1 MYYSDELIAEVR
13 SRVDIVSVLSRFLS
27 LQKKGANYVCCC
39 PFHNEKTPS
48 FSVNQTRQI
57 YKCFG
62 CGVGGNVITFL
73 QKYENM
79 TFSEAMEYL
88 APLAG
93 VTLPER
99 DNSEEAKMRTN
110 KKLRL
115 YEANKHAANFF
126 FRVLW
131 DEKYGGPGMEYL
143 KKRGL
148 TDETIKHFSLGY
160 APTNARGVI
169 DYCRKQGVT
178 DQEMIDAGIA
188 AFSEKNG
195 LYCKFWNRVIF
206 PIQDDRGK
214 VLGFG
219 GRVMG
224 DGEPKYLNSQETDIF
239 NKRRNLYGFNF
250 AKASR
255 KDRFILCEGYM
266 DVISLHQA
274 GFTEAVASLGTAF
287 TSEQARILQRY
298 SPNVYLSYDSDGAG
312 TKAAMRAIEILRQ
325 YKVTGRIINMKPYKD
340 PDEFIK
346 GLGAEEFEKRM
357 ENAEDSLLFQVHTTE
372 KNFNTEDYAE
382 KTKFHHEIAQF
393 LAQMEDPLER
403 DNYLE
408 AVSKEYGINKEHLK
422 EAVGKAALALAD
434 KREWEEA
441 RTTGPKKAGKADYMM
456 QNEQLIL
463 TFLLEEPTLYA
474 QIRQYISEED
484 FSTEL
489 YRDVAKTVF
498 ESLREGKTPDP
509 AAIISHYEDPD
520 DQSNVCA
527 VFTTQIEDLS
537 GKEEKER
544 AIADILYKIKK
555 NSYEMHAKTRGSSME
570 DINKDLQEK
579 QELEKLK
586 KIVIR
591 L

>member
-1 MYYSDELIAEVR
+1 MYYPEDIVAEVR
-13 SRVDIVSVLSRFLS
+13 SRVDIVSVLSRFIS

-48 FSVNQTRQI
+48 FSVNPSRQI

-79 TFSEAMEYL
+79 TFPEAMEYL
-88 APLAG
+88 APIAG

-99 DNSEEAKMRTN
+99 DNSEDSRRRMNHKM
-110 KKLRL
+110 RL
-115 YEANKHAANFF
+115 YEANRHAANFF
-126 FRVLW
+126 YKVLW
-131 DEKYGGPGMEYL
+131 DEKYGTPGMEYL

-148 TDETIKHFSLGY
+148 TDETIKHFALGF
-160 APTNARGVI
+160 APMNARGVI
-169 DYCRKQGVT
+169 DYCRKNGVT
-178 DQEMIDAGIA
+178 DQELLDAGIA

-195 LYCKFWNRVIF
+195 LYSKFWNRVIF
-206 PIQDDRGK
+206 PILDDKGK

-224 DGEPKYLNSQETDIF
+224 DGEPKYLNSQETDVF

-250 AKASR
+250 ARSSK

-287 TSEQARILQRY
+287 TPEQARILQRY

-357 ENAEDSLLFQVHTTE
+357 ENAEDSLLFQVHTAE
-372 KNFNTEDYAE
+372 KGFNTNDYAE

-403 DNYLE
+403 DNYLD
-408 AVSKEYGINKEHLK
+408 AVSKEYGINREHLR

-434 KREWEEA
+434 KKEWEEA
-441 RTTGPKKAGKADYMM
+441 RKTGPKKNEKADYMM
-456 QNEQLIL
+456 QNEQLLL
-463 TFLLEEPTLYA
+463 TFLIEEQGLFA
-474 QIRQYISEED
+474 QVEPYIREED

-489 YRDVAKTVF
+489 YREVAETVF
-498 ESLREGKTPDP
+498 ESLRNGKVPDP
-509 AAIISHYEDPD
+509 ADIISHYEDPD

-527 VFTTQIEDLS
+527 LFTTQIQDLS
-537 GKEEKER
+537 GKEEKAK
-544 AIADILYKIKK
+544 AIAEILYKIKK
-555 NSYEMHAKTRGSSME
+555 NSYERHAGERGSSME
-570 DINKDLQEK
+570 DIQTDLKEK